1 MLNVLGKI
9 SLRSRILLNVFALL
23 VITIMGA
30 LVMVGYTYRM
40 EGLLTRIIDNYMV
53 GLQTAQSMEIA
64 LANQKGFA
72 SYYLL
77 DGNPDWLTQ
86 MERYRHIF
94 ENKLEETQLLA
105 TTAEERK
112 VLELIGSEYNKYISV
127 KDQVVN
133 YYKSGDRENGI
144 KLHEKVREY
153 FFDILKHTE
162 DCKTL
167 FRKKTLTVKEQSLHQ
182 ARKLRIVAGSA
193 VLMILFLGVIL
204 AFRLLHDILDPIRR
218 LALETD
224 RHNGTQNEGDEV
236 RTLSRRVHD
245 LQKTYTETQSEL
257 EKSREHLLQSEKL
270 ALVGKLAAGTSH
282 SIRNPLTSVKMRL
295 FSLSRSLDLDSS
307 QKEDFDVISKEISH
321 IDTIVQNFLEFSR
334 PPRLKLQPVSP
345 SDVVDQAIQLLQHRL
360 ASYEVFIKI
369 QRKEPLPMVQLDP
382 EQLKEVIINIIINAC
397 EAMGRGGAI
406 VIHEKTLIERG
417 SDRLAVI
424 RISDNGPGI
433 PDTIQSKIMEPFF
446 TTKEEGTGLGL
457 SIAARIV
464 EEHGGILDIE
474 SKEGSGSTFIITLP
488 AEEPDREQH
497 IDHRR

>member
-1 MLNVLGKI
+1 MLKVLGKI
-9 SLRSRILLNVFALL
+9 SLRFRILLNVIALL
-23 VITIMGA
+23 IITIMGA

-40 EGLLTRIIDNYMV
+40 EELLTRIIDKYVV
-53 GLQTAQSMEIA
+53 GLQAAQSMEIA
-64 LANQKGFA
+64 LVNQKGFA

-77 DGNPDWLTQ
+77 DSNPDWLTQ
-86 MERYRHIF
+86 MEKYRHIF
-94 ENKLEETQLLA
+94 ENKLEETKLLA
-105 TTAEERK
+105 TTGEERSI
-112 VLELIGSEYNKYISV
+112 LDLIASEYNQYTSA

-144 KLHEKVREY
+144 KLHEKVRGY
-153 FFDILKHTE
+153 FFDILKHSE
-162 DCKTL
+162 DCKAL
-167 FRKKTLTVKEQSLHQ
+167 FREKTQSIKEKSLHQ
-182 ARKLRIVAGSA
+182 AKNLRIIAGSA
-193 VLMILFLGVIL
+193 VLAILLLGIILTFL
-204 AFRLLHDILDPIRR
+204 LLHDILDPIRK

-224 RHNGTQNEGDEV
+224 RHNGTQNEKDEV
-236 RTLSRRVHD
+236 KTLSRQVHN
-245 LQKTYTETQSEL
+245 LQQTYTETQSEL

-295 FSLSRSLDLDSS
+295 FSLSRSLDLDSN

-334 PPRLKLQPVSP
+334 PPRLKLQSVSP

-369 QRKEPLPMVQLDP
+369 QRKEPLPPVQLDP

-397 EAMGRGGAI
+397 EAMGQGGAI
-406 VIHEKTLIERG
+406 VIHETSHIEGKKFR
-417 SDRLAVI
+417 STVI

-433 PDTIQSKIMEPFF
+433 PDAIQGKIMDPFF
-446 TTKEEGTGLGL
+446 TTREEGTGLGL
-457 SIAARIV
+457 SIADRIV
-464 EEHGGILDIE
+464 EEHGGRLDVE

-488 AEEPDREQH
+488 AEEPDRG
-497 IDHRR
+497 